1 MTKNLLGAIALTL
14 ALVTARPV
22 FAQTEWPQHG
32 HTIRIIVP
40 WPPGA
45 ANDALGRLVAERLQS
60 KLGATAI
67 VENRTGASGLIGT
80 QAVIS
85 AAPDGYTLL
94 ASAFNTA
101 VMPMVLKGA
110 NFDPE
115 VDLEV
120 VARTAVAPLVLV
132 QTTARPQKTLSD
144 VISAA
149 KVSPRD
155 WLFAVSANGSAGHLA
170 TIAFIKR
177 TGIPLDMVP
186 YRGTAPALTDVM
198 GGTVQLLMDTSFAL
212 LPPALDGTH
221 VRPLAIAKRERS
233 RLAPDVPTFAEAG
246 LPGFEFNSWYGIW
259 APKGTPRAI
268 QEKINA
274 LVQEMMRDP
283 AVVAK
288 LTAGWLEPVAESID
302 DSKRFIA
309 SEIVRSRELLRE
321 VNFKPE

>member
-1 MTKNLLGAIALTL
+1 MIINMFRTIALTL
-14 ALVTARPV
+14 ALATSMPV
-22 FAQTEWPQHG
+22 LAQTNWPQPG
-32 HTIRIIVP
+32 RTIRVIVP

-45 ANDALGRLVAERLQS
+45 ANDALGRLVAERLQT

-80 QAVIS
+80 QAVI
-85 AAPDGYTLL
+85 AAEPDGYTLL

-132 QTTARPQKTLSD
+132 GTTKRPQKTLTE
-144 VISAA
+144 VIAAA
-149 KVSPRD
+149 KENPRD

-170 TIAFIKR
+170 TLAFIHR
-177 TGIPLDMVP
+177 AGVPIGLVP

-212 LPPALDGTH
+212 LPPALDGVH
-221 VRPLAIAKRERS
+221 VRPLAIATRQRS
-233 RLAPDVPTFAEAG
+233 KLAPNVPTFVELGMAS
-246 LPGFEFNSWYGIW
+246 FEFNSWYGVW

-268 QEKINA
+268 QEKVNA
-274 LVQEMMRDP
+274 LVQETMRDP

-288 LTAGWLEPVAESID
+288 LQAGWLEPVAESID

-309 SEIVRSRELLRE
+309 SEIVRARELLQAAG
-321 VNFKPE
+321 FKPE